1 MTYLY
6 HYYSGLAFIILLKR
20 GWKKLEFLWIFYYQ
34 IPSLENIASSA
45 ISIHYNS
52 DAWLMNENHEQCV
65 YYRILDLMMQ

>member
-1 MTYLY
+1 ME
-6 HYYSGLAFIILLKR
+6 
-20 GWKKLEFLWIFYYQ
+20 KKLVFLWIFYYQ
-34 IPSLENIASSA
+34 IPSLENIANSA